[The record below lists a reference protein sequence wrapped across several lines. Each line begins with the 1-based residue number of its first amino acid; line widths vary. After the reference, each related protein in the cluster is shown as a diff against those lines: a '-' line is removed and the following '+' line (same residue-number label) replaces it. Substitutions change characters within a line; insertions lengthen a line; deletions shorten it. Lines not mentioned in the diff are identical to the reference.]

1 MPVSCWISPFG
12 AKLIV
17 GSEMSTGQ
25 LDEPDL
31 LCLTDFDEPDDAFHD
46 FVMVTMSRASME
58 RIVEILKERA
68 DITDGAQ
75 DCREVRDGSIRFEQV
90 EFRYKKEAQSLFERN
105 QPDIK
110 SGQTV
115 GILGGTG
122 SGKSSLV
129 QLIPPAV

>member
-1 MPVSCWISPFG
+1 MYKRQILLISWFG

-25 LDEPDL
+25 LMSL
-31 LCLTDFDEPDDAFHD
+31 ISYASQILMSLMMLSMM

-90 EFRYKKEAQSLFERN
+90 
-105 QPDIK
+105 
-110 SGQTV
+110 
-115 GILGGTG
+115 
-122 SGKSSLV
+122 
-129 QLIPPAV
+129 